1 MKKFSQLIILG
12 ISILMLS
19 TACTKQVFNG
29 SRSSNDT
36 QFILDYSVMNCT
48 KTQEMKLEEG
58 TTVNVIIESNSGR
71 VDILVEDAHREKI
84 YKGDDADS
92 GEFSLKIPKT
102 DTYTFSVT
110 GSNAKG
116 SVSFKVAD

>member
-1 MKKFSQLIILG
+1 MKKLSLSMILCLF
-12 ISILMLS
+12 ILVLT
-19 TACTKQVFNG
+19 TACTKQVFDG
-29 SRSSNDT
+29 SRSSNDK

-48 KTQEMKLEEG
+48 KTQDMKLEEG
-58 TTVNVIIESNSGR
+58 TTVNVIIENNSGR
-71 VDILVEDAHREKI
+71 VDIFVEDAHGEKI